1 MTYHLFYVR
10 ACALAKFSLF
20 DVSKFYF
27 GSRVSEVQHSSIV
40 VMEQIRAISELSSE
54 ELCNYLSGQ
63 VHQTAALDKLKEHDI
78 NGQIFV
84 NLTEDD
90 LKDLFPNIGQRLSIA
105 TVLRQLKKKTENSQS
120 NSKSK
125 VNYLILT
132 TM

>member
-1 MTYHLFYVR
+1 M
-10 ACALAKFSLF
+10 
-20 DVSKFYF
+20 SKFYF
-27 GSRVSEVQHSSIV
+27 GSRVSEEQHSSIV
-40 VMEQIRAISELSSE
+40 VMEQIRAVSELSSE

-78 NGQIFV
+78 NRQIFV

-90 LKDLFPNIGQRLSIA
+90 LKISFLIIIGQRESIA
-105 TVLRQLKKKTENSQS
+105 TVLRLLKKKTENSQS